1 MSSGR
6 KMYAQNGEKIFNF
19 NRFCCICAFIWKK
32 IMPYMSWKTPWIRIY
47 MDDEDPFPDKNNVE
61 NLLKLKMTLFKNIL

>member
-6 KMYAQNGEKIFNF
+6 KMYAENGEKIFNF

-32 IMPYMSWKTPWIRIY
+32 IMPYMSWKTSWIRIY
-47 MDDEDPFPDKNNVE
+47 MDDEDPFPEDKNNVE
-61 NLLKLKMTLFKNIL
+61 NLLKLKMTFI